1 MSCGRFKKV
10 IKEETH
16 FGRLCVYRTETN
28 KKMKTFLKLT
38 GVLVLLGLWVSSCS
52 KGRLYDDTSWF
63 TETGPGHSITATFSD
78 GCQKCMVLEVSGEC
92 GIGCE
97 YPVEWTA
104 RNAFNLFLTDIEET
118 NVKQVYYRDI
128 KYSGVINGDT
138 MLLDVYRLDGEAKRT
153 YELKR
158 VSGME

>member
-16 FGRLCVYRTETN
+16 FGRSCVYRTETDE
-28 KKMKTFLKLT
+28 KMKTFLKLT
-38 GVLVLLGLWVSSCS
+38 GVLLLLGLLASSCS
-52 KGRLYDDTSWF
+52 KGQLYDGMSWF
-63 TETGPGHSITATFSD
+63 VRTGSVSSLTLTFSD
-78 GCQKCMVLEVSGEC
+78 SGQKCMVLEINGEC

-104 RNAFNLFLTDIEET
+104 RNAFNLFLTDIDQID
-118 NVKQVYYRDI
+118 VKQVYYRDI

-138 MLLDVYRLDGEAKRT
+138 MLLDVYRRDGEAKRT

>member
-1 MSCGRFKKV
+1 
-10 IKEETH
+10 
-16 FGRLCVYRTETN
+16 
-28 KKMKTFLKLT
+28 MKTFLKLT
-38 GVLVLLGLWVSSCS
+38 GVLLLLGLLASSCS
-52 KGRLYDDTSWF
+52 KGQLYDGMSWF
-63 TETGPGHSITATFSD
+63 ARTGSVSSLTLTFSD
-78 GCQKCMVLEVSGEC
+78 SGQKCMVLEVSGEC

-97 YPVEWTA
+97 YQVEWTA

-138 MLLDVYRLDGEAKRT
+138 MLLDVYRRDGEAKRT

>member
-16 FGRLCVYRTETN
+16 FGRSCVYRTETDE
-28 KKMKTFLKLT
+28 KMKTFLKLT
-38 GVLVLLGLWVSSCS
+38 GVLLLLGLLASSCS
-52 KGRLYDDTSWF
+52 KGQLYDGMSWF
-63 TETGPGHSITATFSD
+63 ARTGSVSSLTLTFSD
-78 GCQKCMVLEVSGEC
+78 SGQKCTVLEINGEC

-97 YPVEWTA
+97 YQVEWTA
-104 RNAFNLFLTDIEET
+104 RNAFNLFLTDIDKT

-138 MLLDVYRLDGEAKRT
+138 MLLDVYRRDGEPSRT
-153 YELKR
+153 YELKKKY
-158 VSGME
+158 

>member
-16 FGRLCVYRTETN
+16 FGRSCVYRTETDE
-28 KKMKTFLKLT
+28 KMKTFLKLT
-38 GVLVLLGLWVSSCS
+38 GVLLLLGLLASSCS
-52 KGRLYDDTSWF
+52 KGQLYDGMSWF
-63 TETGPGHSITATFSD
+63 ARTSSVSSLTLTFSD
-78 GCQKCMVLEVSGEC
+78 SGQKCTVLEINGEC

-104 RNAFNLFLTDIEET
+104 RNAFNLFLTDIDQT
-118 NVKQVYYRDI
+118 DVKQVYYRDI

-138 MLLDVYRLDGEAKRT
+138 MLLDVYRRDGEPSRT
-153 YELKR
+153 YELKKKY
-158 VSGME
+158 

>member
-1 MSCGRFKKV
+1 
-10 IKEETH
+10 
-16 FGRLCVYRTETN
+16 
-28 KKMKTFLKLT
+28 MKTFLKLT
-38 GVLVLLGLWVSSCS
+38 GVLLLLGLLASSCS
-52 KGRLYDDTSWF
+52 KGQLYDGMSWF
-63 TETGPGHSITATFSD
+63 ARTGSVSSLTLTFSD
-78 GCQKCMVLEVSGEC
+78 SGQKCMVLEVSGEC

-97 YPVEWTA
+97 YQVEWTA

-118 NVKQVYYRDI
+118 DVKQVYYRDI

-138 MLLDVYRLDGEAKRT
+138 MLLDVYRRDGEAKRT

>member
-16 FGRLCVYRTETN
+16 FGRLCVYRTETDE
-28 KKMKTFLKLT
+28 KMKTFLKLT
-38 GVLVLLGLWVSSCS
+38 GVLVLLGLLVSSCS
-52 KGRLYDDTSWF
+52 KGQLFDGMSWF
-63 TETGPGHSITATFSD
+63 ARTGSVSSLTLTFSD
-78 GCQKCMVLEVSGEC
+78 SGQKCTVLEINGEC

-104 RNAFNLFLTDIEET
+104 RNAFNLFLTDIDQT
-118 NVKQVYYRDI
+118 DVKQVYYRDI

-138 MLLDVYRLDGEAKRT
+138 MLLDVYRRDGEPSRT
-153 YELKR
+153 YELKKKY
-158 VSGME
+158 

>member
-1 MSCGRFKKV
+1 
-10 IKEETH
+10 
-16 FGRLCVYRTETN
+16 
-28 KKMKTFLKLT
+28 
-38 GVLVLLGLWVSSCS
+38 
-52 KGRLYDDTSWF
+52 
-63 TETGPGHSITATFSD
+63 
-78 GCQKCMVLEVSGEC
+78 MVLEVSGEC

-97 YPVEWTA
+97 YQVEWTA

-118 NVKQVYYRDI
+118 DVKQVYYRDI

-138 MLLDVYRLDGEAKRT
+138 MLLDVYRRDGEAKRT

>member
-16 FGRLCVYRTETN
+16 FGRSCVYKTETDE
-28 KKMKTFLKLT
+28 KMKTFLKLT
-38 GVLVLLGLWVSSCS
+38 GVLLLLGLLASSCS
-52 KGRLYDDTSWF
+52 KGQLYDGMSWF
-63 TETGPGHSITATFSD
+63 ARTSSVSSLTLTFSD
-78 GCQKCMVLEVSGEC
+78 SGQKCTVLEINGGC

-104 RNAFNLFLTDIEET
+104 RNAFNLFLTDIDQT
-118 NVKQVYYRDI
+118 DVKQVYYRDI

-138 MLLDVYRLDGEAKRT
+138 MLLDVYRRDGEPSRT
-153 YELKR
+153 YELKKKY
-158 VSGME
+158 

>member
-16 FGRLCVYRTETN
+16 FGRLCVYRTETDE
-28 KKMKTFLKLT
+28 KMKTFLKLT
-38 GVLVLLGLWVSSCS
+38 GVLLLLGLLASSCS
-52 KGRLYDDTSWF
+52 KRQLYDGMSWF
-63 TETGPGHSITATFSD
+63 ARTGSVSSLTLTFSD
-78 GCQKCMVLEVSGEC
+78 SGQKCTVLEINGEC

-104 RNAFNLFLTDIEET
+104 RNAFNLFLTDIDQT
-118 NVKQVYYRDI
+118 DVKQVYYRDI

-138 MLLDVYRLDGEAKRT
+138 MLLDVYRRDGEPSRT
-153 YELKR
+153 YELKKKY
-158 VSGME
+158 

>member
-16 FGRLCVYRTETN
+16 FGRSCVYRTETDE
-28 KKMKTFLKLT
+28 KMKTFLKLT
-38 GVLVLLGLWVSSCS
+38 GVMALLGILTFSCS
-52 KGRLYDDTSWF
+52 KGQLYDGMSWF
-63 TETGPGHSITATFSD
+63 ARTGSVSSLTLTFSD
-78 GCQKCMVLEVSGEC
+78 SGQKCMVLEVSGEC

-118 NVKQVYYRDI
+118 DVKLVYYRDI

-138 MLLDVYRLDGEAKRT
+138 MLLDVYRRDGEAKRT

>member
-16 FGRLCVYRTETN
+16 FGRLCVYRTETDE
-28 KKMKTFLKLT
+28 KMKTFLKLT
-38 GVLVLLGLWVSSCS
+38 GVLLLLGLLVSSCS
-52 KGRLYDDTSWF
+52 KGQLFDGMSWF
-63 TETGPGHSITATFSD
+63 ARTGSVSSLTLTFSD
-78 GCQKCMVLEVSGEC
+78 SGQKCTVLEINGEC

-104 RNAFNLFLTDIEET
+104 RNAFNLFLTDIDQT
-118 NVKQVYYRDI
+118 DVKQVYYRDI

-138 MLLDVYRLDGEAKRT
+138 MLLDVYRRDGEPSRT
-153 YELKR
+153 YELKKKY
-158 VSGME
+158 

>member
-16 FGRLCVYRTETN
+16 FGRSCVYRTETDE
-28 KKMKTFLKLT
+28 KMKTFLKLT
-38 GVLVLLGLWVSSCS
+38 GVLLLLGLLASSCS
-52 KGRLYDDTSWF
+52 KGQLYDGMSWF
-63 TETGPGHSITATFSD
+63 ARTGSVSSLTLTFSD
-78 GCQKCMVLEVSGEC
+78 SGQKCTVLEINGEC

-104 RNAFNLFLTDIEET
+104 RNAFNLFLTDIDQT
-118 NVKQVYYRDI
+118 DVKQVYYRDI

-138 MLLDVYRLDGEAKRT
+138 MLLDVYRRDGEPSRT
-153 YELKR
+153 YELKKKY
-158 VSGME
+158 

>member
-16 FGRLCVYRTETN
+16 FGRSCVYKTETDE
-28 KKMKTFLKLT
+28 KMKTFLKLT
-38 GVLVLLGLWVSSCS
+38 GVLLLLGLLASSCS
-52 KGRLYDDTSWF
+52 KGQLYDGMSWF
-63 TETGPGHSITATFSD
+63 ARTGSVSSLTLTFSD
-78 GCQKCMVLEVSGEC
+78 SGQKCTVLEINGEC

-104 RNAFNLFLTDIEET
+104 RNAFNLFLTDIDQT
-118 NVKQVYYRDI
+118 DVKQVYYRDI

-138 MLLDVYRLDGEAKRT
+138 MLLDVYRRDGEPSRT
-153 YELKR
+153 YELKKKY
-158 VSGME
+158 

>member
-16 FGRLCVYRTETN
+16 FGRLCVYRTETDE
-28 KKMKTFLKLT
+28 KMKTFLKLT
-38 GVLVLLGLWVSSCS
+38 GVLLLLGLLASSCS
-52 KGRLYDDTSWF
+52 KGQLYDGMSWF
-63 TETGPGHSITATFSD
+63 ARTGSVSSLTLTFSD
-78 GCQKCMVLEVSGEC
+78 SGQKCTVLEINGEC

-104 RNAFNLFLTDIEET
+104 RNAFNLFLTDIDQT
-118 NVKQVYYRDI
+118 DVKQVYYRDI

-138 MLLDVYRLDGEAKRT
+138 MLLDVYRRDGEPSRT
-153 YELKR
+153 YELKKKY
-158 VSGME
+158 